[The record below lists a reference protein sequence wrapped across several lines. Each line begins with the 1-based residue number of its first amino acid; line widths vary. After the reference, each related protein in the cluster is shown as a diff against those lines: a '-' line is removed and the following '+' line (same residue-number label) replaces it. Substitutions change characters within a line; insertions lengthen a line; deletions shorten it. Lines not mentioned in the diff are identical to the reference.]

1 MLLLVRNL
9 NNVWV
14 GTRLEK
20 VPPKHRKAVEAHLK
34 NISVVIQA
42 RRKEMGLTQE
52 QLAESLDLAV
62 MTIQFIEQ
70 QQRYPSLPVLFFICK
85 AMDIPVK
92 IGA

>member
-1 MLLLVRNL
+1 M
-9 NNVWV
+9 
-14 GTRLEK
+14 GARLEK
-20 VPPKHRKAVEAHLK
+20 VPPKHRRYVEAQLR

-42 RRKEMGLTQE
+42 RRKELGFTQE

-85 AMDIPVK
+85 AMDIPIK

>member
-1 MLLLVRNL
+1 
-9 NNVWV
+9 V
-14 GTRLEK
+14 GARLDK
-20 VPPKHRKAVEAHLK
+20 VPPKHRKVVEAQLR
-34 NISVVIQA
+34 NISLVIQA
-42 RRKEMGLTQE
+42 RRKELGFTQE

>member
-1 MLLLVRNL
+1 M
-9 NNVWV
+9 V

-20 VPPKHRKAVEAHLK
+20 VPPKYRKAVEAQLK
-34 NISVVIQA
+34 NISVVIQS

-70 QQRYPSLPVLFFICK
+70 QQRYPSLPVLFYICK
-85 AMDIPVK
+85 ALDIPVRV
-92 IGA
+92 GTD

>member
-1 MLLLVRNL
+1 M
-9 NNVWV
+9 
-14 GTRLEK
+14 GARLDK
-20 VPPKHRKAVEAHLK
+20 VPPKHRKVVEAQLR
-34 NISVVIQA
+34 NISIVIQA
-42 RRKEMGLTQE
+42 RRKELGFTQE

>member
-1 MLLLVRNL
+1 
-9 NNVWV
+9 
-14 GTRLEK
+14 
-20 VPPKHRKAVEAHLK
+20 
-34 NISVVIQA
+34 
-42 RRKEMGLTQE
+42 MGLTQE

-85 AMDIPVK
+85 AMDIPIK